1 MEPPGGTV
9 VGDGPEG
16 RAATPTASRP
26 IMSARQGSIAEVDH
40 TCFRV
45 VRVNELLFVYLGLIF
60 GQYTH
65 RPFRRPPPVP
75 DPTHHLVPAAWP
87 VLQPR

>member
-1 MEPPGGTV
+1 MEVSGGPL
-9 VGDGPEG
+9 VGDGQEG
-16 RAATPTASRP
+16 RTATPTASRP
-26 IMSARQGSIAEVDH
+26 MTARQGSIAEVDH

-65 RPFRRPPPVP
+65 RPFRRPLPHP
-75 DPTHHLVPAAWP
+75 
-87 VLQPR
+87 